1 MVRWIYFTI
10 IAKHTGTEIFEAE
23 TNTIILKDNILKDKK
38 KKLLFIFLL
47 YTRED
52 EHVSSLLCEKTS

>member
-23 TNTIILKDNILKDKK
+23 TNTIIKDNNVKDKRK
-38 KKLLFIFLL
+38 KNTVIYFSAT
-47 YTRED
+47 YQRG
-52 EHVSSLLCEKTS
+52 